1 MRVLVLVTAILGL
14 ITGPVFAGAREKRN
28 AMHHIATVLAI
39 AKLCPALE
47 SDNMAGALVLTMH
60 GIRLG
65 GPDGE
70 LVRADARQQIADLEK
85 EDRDGVCASG
95 ILLYG
100 PNGLNVP
107 GMVREKK

>member
-1 MRVLVLVTAILGL
+1 
-14 ITGPVFAGAREKRN
+14 
-28 AMHHIATVLAI
+28 
-39 AKLCPALE
+39 
-47 SDNMAGALVLTMH
+47 MH
-60 GIRLG
+60 GIRLD